1 MLGMCKGSSAR
12 IVALCVVPALL
23 WALSG
28 PRPASGQAQ
37 AGGAIRVATDA
48 EPNTFDWTSSTATA
62 TRLVAWHVFEGLFA
76 IDQEYTVRPL
86 LAAGYTV
93 SPDGL
98 RYTIKLRQGI
108 KFHNGQPMTAGD
120 VVASLQR
127 WGKLSGGGQE
137 TFKFVK
143 DLRAVDPST
152 VEIAL
157 SAPFTPLIT
166 NLGDPKQS
174 AVIMPKAVSERA
186 GLQPLTELVGTGPYI
201 FKRWTR
207 GQEIVLARNPAYASR
222 AENWGGLTGRKV
234 AYADEIDF
242 YPVTDPQVRLSGVS
256 TGQYDFALALPQDLY
271 PKVKANRSL
280 TADIVKV
287 FSWPGVVF
295 NKARGPF
302 ADVRLRQ
309 AVQYAMKDTDLM
321 AAAAGP
327 KTFWQLDPGLF
338 FPEQRDV
345 YSAAGSDIYNHQ
357 NLDRARELM
366 REAGYKGQKI
376 VLMSTKD
383 YTWMYNMAQVLTPE
397 LQAVGFNVDS
407 QVYDWA
413 TLLSRRTKPELYD
426 AFITGFSPSIDPTG
440 IIFFGPKW
448 PGWYKSAAMDR
459 LLEEWSRTPVT
470 DEAAR
475 RKVMDQIQTLFY
487 TEVPVAKVGNEFGLE
502 VYNNTRLHGYTGY
515 FDVRFWNTWVTH

>member
-1 MLGMCKGSSAR
+1 MRMNAVVRSIAVVGVFLLLCAAWSS
-12 IVALCVVPALL
+12 VPA
-23 WALSG
+23 A
-28 PRPASGQAQ
+28 GQAQ

-76 IDQEYTVRPL
+76 IDQAYTVRPL
-86 LAAGYTV
+86 LASGFTMSA
-93 SPDGL
+93 DGL
-98 RYTIKLRQGI
+98 RYTIKLRAGI
-108 KFHNGQPMTAGD
+108 KFHNGQPMTAAD
-120 VVASLQR
+120 VVASLER

-137 TFKFVK
+137 TFKFITA
-143 DLRAVDPST
+143 LRAVDPST
-152 VEIAL
+152 VEITL
-157 SAPFTPLIT
+157 SQPFGPLIT

-174 AVIMPKAVSERA
+174 AVIMPKEIAERA
-186 GLQPLTELVGTGPYI
+186 GVQPLTELVGTGPYI
-201 FKRWTR
+201 FKQWTR
-207 GQEIVLARNPAYASR
+207 GQEIVLARNPAYVSR
-222 AENWGGLTGRKV
+222 TEAWGGLTGRKV

-256 TGQYDFALALPQDLY
+256 TGQYDFALELPQDLY
-271 PKVKANRSL
+271 AKVKTDRSL

-295 NKARGPF
+295 NKERGPF
-302 ADVRLRQ
+302 TDARLRQ
-309 AVQYAMKDTDLM
+309 AVLYAMKDADLM

-327 KTFWQLDPGLF
+327 KQFWQLDPGLF
-338 FPEQRDV
+338 FPEQTDV
-345 YSAAGSDIYNHQ
+345 YSTAGSDVYNHQ
-357 NLDRARELM
+357 NLDKARELM
-366 REAGYKGQKI
+366 REAGYKGEKI

-383 YTWMYNMAQVLTPE
+383 YTWMYNMAQVLAPE
-397 LQAVGFNVDS
+397 LQAVGFSVDS

-440 IIFFGPKW
+440 IIFFGSKW
-448 PGWYKSAAMDR
+448 PGWYKSAALDK
-459 LLEEWSRTPVT
+459 LLAEWSRTPVT
-470 DEAAR
+470 AGPAR
-475 RKVMDQIQTLFY
+475 KKTMDQIQALFY

-502 VYNNTRLHGYTGY
+502 VYNNAHLHGYTSY